1 MKRKI
6 DILFF
11 VVKEE
16 FFFFKYERII
26 VLEKRYG
33 VFYGLVYSNWFI
45 VLSLFYIYIYS

>member
-6 DILFF
+6 DVLNF

-26 VLEKRYG
+26 VLGKRYG
-33 VFYGLVYSNWFI
+33 VFYGLVYSNWFRI
-45 VLSLFYIYIYS
+45 LCLFYI